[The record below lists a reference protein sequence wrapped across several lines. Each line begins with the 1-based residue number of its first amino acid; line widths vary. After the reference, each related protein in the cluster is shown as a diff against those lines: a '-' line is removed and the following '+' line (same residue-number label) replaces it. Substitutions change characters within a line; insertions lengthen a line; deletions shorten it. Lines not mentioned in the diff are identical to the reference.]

1 MTDVDFVEFRDAVH
15 STVQEKHKTILSAWC
30 EEAKVKTPVGYYLD
44 YTDGTY
50 YVYTD
55 RPGYLIGKGGSLVS
69 KYLQLLH
76 NRFSAV
82 KSVKFVEIKG
92 GFANYV
98 AK

>member
-1 MTDVDFVEFRDAVH
+1 MTDVDFVELRDAVH
-15 STVQEKHKTILSAWC
+15 RTVQEKHETILSAWC

-69 KYLQLLH
+69 KYLQLLR

-92 GFANYV
+92 GFTNYTT
-98 AK
+98 K

>member
-1 MTDVDFVEFRDAVH
+1 MTDEEFMELRAVSH
-15 STVQEKHKTILSAWC
+15 RIVQEKHKTVLSAWC

-44 YTDGTY
+44 YADGTY

-55 RPGYLIGKGGSLVS
+55 KPGYLIGKGGCLVS
-69 KYLQLLH
+69 KYRQLLH
-76 NRFSAV
+76 TQFPTM

-92 GFANYV
+92 GFTNYA